1 MKIQNVLIYLALV
14 FMLCACEKA
23 FDWQYNEQT
32 ALIPVVEGII
42 TNENVKQ
49 IVVLS
54 YVRSQPNAPA
64 IPVTSAS
71 VNVNLAGNTFAFA
84 QDTTNP
90 GTYISEQAFIGVV
103 DAPVTLNAFI
113 DGVRYTAT
121 DNMIPVSNTQ
131 RANFKLV
138 DTNDSLYEIV
148 SPASTFY
155 STEPAMWVLDI
166 DWSSLPACNDSTG
179 ASCKAKVFY
188 YDLKTL
194 DVSEVFAPDKQTLRF
209 PKGASVLQTKYSL
222 SPEHAEFRR
231 SLLLE
236 TVWRGGLFDVSPGT
250 VYTNVSGGALGFFG
264 ASSVVK
270 RTYTVQ

>member
-1 MKIQNVLIYLALV
+1 MKTSVKLICIALM

-23 FDWQYNEQT
+23 FDWQYNEQP
-32 ALIPVVEGII
+32 ANIPVVEGII
-42 TNENVKQ
+42 TNENMKQ
-49 IVVLS
+49 VVVLS

-64 IPVTSAS
+64 IPVTDAT
-71 VNVNLAGNTFAFA
+71 VNVSLAGNTYNFV
-84 QDTTNP
+84 QDTANP
-90 GTYISEQAFIGVV
+90 GTYISEHAFIGVV
-103 DAPVTLNAFI
+103 NTPVTFNANL

-148 SPASTFY
+148 SPASTFN

-166 DWSSLPACNDSTG
+166 DWSFLPACTDSTG
-179 ASCKAKVFY
+179 ATCKAKVYY

-194 DVSEVFAPDKQTLRF
+194 DVSEVFAPDSQILRF

-236 TVWRGGLFDVSPGT
+236 TLWRGGLFDVSPGT
-250 VYTNVSGGALGFFG
+250 VYTNLSGGALGFFG
-264 ASSVVK
+264 ASSVIK